1 MTRPLSSVER
11 SIQGRNGW
19 LQEEERKAIDSR
31 GETGRMEFW
40 LRVTRAE
47 ITREVKAG
55 RGDVLSAFTLVCRLF
70 KLVLEKRQVGD
81 PRLFDHLMQYADTV
95 LKQHGPRN

>member
-1 MTRPLSSVER
+1 MRPLSSIER
-11 SIQGRNGW
+11 SIQGRAGW
-19 LQEEERKAIDSR
+19 LQAEERKAIESR

-40 LRVTRAE
+40 LRVTRTE

-55 RGDVLSAFTLVCRLF
+55 RSDVLTAFTLVCRLF
-70 KLVLEKRQVGD
+70 KLVLEKRQAGD

-95 LKQHGPRN
+95 LKQHGPRH

>member
-19 LQEEERKAIDSR
+19 LREEERKAIESR
-31 GETGRMEFW
+31 GEIGRMEFW
-40 LRVTRAE
+40 LRVTRSE
-47 ITREVKAG
+47 IAKESKAG
-55 RGDVLSAFTLVCRLF
+55 RGDVITAFTLVCRLF
-70 KLVLEKRQVGD
+70 RLVLEKRQAGD

-95 LKQHGPRN
+95 LKQHGPRS

>member
-1 MTRPLSSVER
+1 MRPLSSIER
-11 SIQGRNGW
+11 SIQGRVGW
-19 LQEEERKAIDSR
+19 LEEEERKAIESR

-40 LRVTRAE
+40 LRVTRTE

-55 RGDVLSAFTLVCRLF
+55 RSDVLTAFTLVCRLF
-70 KLVLEKRQVGD
+70 RLVLEKRQAGD

-95 LKQHGPRN
+95 LKQHGPRH

>member
-1 MTRPLSSVER
+1 VTRPLTSVER

-19 LQEEERKAIDSR
+19 LKEEERKAIESR
-31 GETGRMEFW
+31 GEIGRMEFW
-40 LRVTRAE
+40 LRLTRSE
-47 ITREVKAG
+47 ITKEVKAG
-55 RGDVLSAFTLVCRLF
+55 RGDVIAGFTLVCRLF
-70 KLVLEKRQVGD
+70 KLVLEKRQAGD

>member
-19 LQEEERKAIDSR
+19 LQDEERKSIESR
-31 GETGRMEFW
+31 GEIGRMEFW
-40 LRVTRAE
+40 LRITRTE

-55 RGDVLSAFTLVCRLF
+55 RGDVITAFTLVCRLF
-70 KLVLEKRQVGD
+70 KLVLEKRQAGD

>member
-19 LQEEERKAIDSR
+19 LREEERKAIESR
-31 GETGRMEFW
+31 GEIGRMEFW
-40 LRVTRAE
+40 LRVTRSE
-47 ITREVKAG
+47 IAKESKSG
-55 RGDVLSAFTLVCRLF
+55 RGDVITAFTLVCRLF
-70 KLVLEKRQVGD
+70 RLVLEKRQAGD

-95 LKQHGPRN
+95 LKQHGPRS

>member
-1 MTRPLSSVER
+1 MTRPLSSTER

-40 LRVTRAE
+40 LRVTRTE
-47 ITREVKAG
+47 IAREVKAG
-55 RGDVLSAFTLVCRLF
+55 RADVLTAFAMVCRLF
-70 KLVLEKRQVGD
+70 RLVLEKRQAGD

>member
-19 LQEEERKAIDSR
+19 LQEEERRAIESR
-31 GETGRMEFW
+31 GEIGRMEFW
-40 LRVTRAE
+40 LRVTRSQ
-47 ITREVKAG
+47 ITKEVKAG
-55 RGDVLSAFTLVCRLF
+55 RDDVITAFTLVCRLF
-70 KLVLEKRQVGD
+70 KLVLEKRQAGD

-95 LKQHGPRN
+95 LKQHGPRH

>member
-11 SIQGRNGW
+11 SIQGRNDW
-19 LQEEERKAIDSR
+19 LKQEERKAIESR
-31 GETGRMEFW
+31 GEIGRMEFW
-40 LRVTRAE
+40 LRLTRSE
-47 ITREVKAG
+47 ITKEVKAG
-55 RGDVLSAFTLVCRLF
+55 RGDVITAFTLVCRLF
-70 KLVLEKRQVGD
+70 KLVLEKRQTGD

>member
-11 SIQGRNGW
+11 SIQGRNSW
-19 LQEEERKAIDSR
+19 LQEEERKSVESR

-40 LRVTRAE
+40 LRVTRTE

-55 RGDVLSAFTLVCRLF
+55 RGDVLTAFTLVCRLF
-70 KLVLEKRQVGD
+70 KLVLEKRQTGD

-95 LKQHGPRN
+95 LKQHGPRH

>member
-1 MTRPLSSVER
+1 MTRPLSSIER
-11 SIQGRNGW
+11 SIQGRNSW
-19 LQEEERKAIDSR
+19 LQEEERKSVESR

-40 LRVTRAE
+40 LRVTRTE

-55 RGDVLSAFTLVCRLF
+55 RSDVLTAFTLVCRLF
-70 KLVLEKRQVGD
+70 KLVLEKRQAGD

-95 LKQHGPRN
+95 LKQHGPRH

>member
-11 SIQGRNGW
+11 SIKGRIGW
-19 LQEEERKAIDSR
+19 LREEERKAIESR
-31 GETGRMEFW
+31 GEMGRMEFW
-40 LRVTRAE
+40 LRVARTE
-47 ITREVKAG
+47 IVREVKSG
-55 RGDVLSAFTLVCRLF
+55 RDDVITAFTLVCRLF
-70 KLVLEKRQVGD
+70 KLVLEKRQAGD

>member
-19 LQEEERKAIDSR
+19 LQDEERKAIESR
-31 GETGRMEFW
+31 GENGRMEFW
-40 LRVTRAE
+40 LRVTRSE
-47 ITREVKAG
+47 ITKEAKAG
-55 RGDVLSAFTLVCRLF
+55 RGDVITAFTLVCRLF
-70 KLVLEKRQVGD
+70 KLVLEKRQAGD

>member
-1 MTRPLSSVER
+1 VTRPLTSVER

-19 LQEEERKAIDSR
+19 LKEEERKAIESR
-31 GETGRMEFW
+31 GEIGRMEFW
-40 LRVTRAE
+40 LRLTRSE
-47 ITREVKAG
+47 ITKEVRAG
-55 RGDVLSAFTLVCRLF
+55 RGDVITAFTLVCRLF
-70 KLVLEKRQVGD
+70 KLVLEKRQAGD

>member
-11 SIQGRNGW
+11 SIQGRNSW
-19 LQEEERKAIDSR
+19 LQEEERKAIERR
-31 GETGRMEFW
+31 GEIGRMEFW
-40 LRVTRAE
+40 LRVTRSGIAK
-47 ITREVKAG
+47 EVKAG
-55 RGDVLSAFTLVCRLF
+55 RSDVITAFTLVCRLF
-70 KLVLEKRQVGD
+70 KLVLEKRAAGD